1 MSARSRKRV
10 CLQNGAS
17 PGGRRWLW
25 LVAGAS
31 GALAAQA
38 ANADPQVVLP
48 NGLPV
53 QVKPTYSEPGLP
65 AFSFPTGGGSLLG
78 GSTGSVDTG
87 NGGGDGS
94 TSAGSGSSG
103 GSGDAYNTMM
113 AQSWGSAAAN
123 AAGAMGVSA
132 TALAATC
139 VMESNCQNVGASGGG
154 SASGAFQMINSTYTA
169 DINGALAYDPAI
181 SGSIV
186 SGLAGQMDPT
196 TEAYAASYEL
206 RGDAL
211 LLEAK
216 NIDNP
221 TVLDARAVYQF
232 GAGAGPAVAAAQ
244 NSDNIAQLTGLS
256 AASLAANGLNA
267 SSTVGE
273 WRSTIVNKLG
283 SSTAYQAVLVQ

>member
-1 MSARSRKRV
+1 MSARSRKTV
-10 CLQNGAS
+10 CLQNRAS
-17 PGGRRWLW
+17 PGWRRWLW
-25 LVAGAS
+25 LVGAS
-31 GALAAQA
+31 GVLATQA

-78 GSTGSVDTG
+78 GSPGSVDTG

-94 TSAGSGSSG
+94 TSAGSGSSS

-154 SASGAFQMINSTYTA
+154 TASGAFQMINSTYTA
-169 DINGALAYDPAI
+169 DINGALANDPAI

-206 RGDAL
+206 RTDAMML
-211 LLEAK
+211 QTQE
-216 NIDNP
+216 NMSNP
-221 TVLDARAVYQF
+221 TVLAVRAVYQF
-232 GAGAGPAVAAAQ
+232 GAGVGPDVAAADD
-244 NSDNIAQLTGLS
+244 SENIAQLTGLS
-256 AASLAANGLNA
+256 AASLAANGL
-267 SSTVGE
+267 SSSRTVGQ
-273 WRSTIVNKLG
+273 WRATIIAK
-283 SSTAYQAVLVQ
+283 